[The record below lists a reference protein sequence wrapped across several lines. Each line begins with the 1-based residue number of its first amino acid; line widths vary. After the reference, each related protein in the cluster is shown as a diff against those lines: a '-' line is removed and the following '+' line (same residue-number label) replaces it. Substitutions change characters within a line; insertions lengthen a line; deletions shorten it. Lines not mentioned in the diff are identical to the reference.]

1 MSDQDQYWADACSAA
16 QRAEASESTRPVLY
30 GTHGFTIACFVLG
43 SVFSGVWLYRLWRV
57 KKSNPGLLLSA
68 WRFTGRFLCLSF
80 ACCVSGAAAWVSKM
94 SLVYSNTELQFSAT
108 DDTDGAT
115 ISCQRYMSLT
125 IGATRS
131 QSAFRIFYSIEF
143 GCLFLSILLG
153 LDRISE
159 QALSTRALS
168 SANQQHTAAAQ
179 PQRYTSMNGR
189 PSETS
194 AGQSPTMFSKVR
206 LLPLV
211 FKTGLALVLLCS
223 VAAAIAVLTAAS
235 YGAELVTRFE
245 RERDACLPDGS
256 FGNATQTADQGPLTR
271 AIYAGHLS
279 EFCAACVVIVLYV
292 AVGLM
297 GYSIVSSARK
307 KIEASLAK
315 LRQVQASIGSQHEAQ
330 AAVAGAARNAKQL
343 RLCAAGRC

>member
-1 MSDQDQYWADACSAA
+1 
-16 QRAEASESTRPVLY
+16 
-30 GTHGFTIACFVLG
+30 
-43 SVFSGVWLYRLWRV
+43 
-57 KKSNPGLLLSA
+57 
-68 WRFTGRFLCLSF
+68 
-80 ACCVSGAAAWVSKM
+80 
-94 SLVYSNTELQFSAT
+94 
-108 DDTDGAT
+108 
-115 ISCQRYMSLT
+115 
-125 IGATRS
+125 
-131 QSAFRIFYSIEF
+131 
-143 GCLFLSILLG
+143 
-153 LDRISE
+153 
-159 QALSTRALS
+159 
-168 SANQQHTAAAQ
+168 
-179 PQRYTSMNGR
+179 
-189 PSETS
+189 
-194 AGQSPTMFSKVR
+194 MFSKVR

-235 YGAELVTRFE
+235 YGAELVTKFE

-256 FGNATQTADQGPLTR
+256 LGNATQTADQGPLTN

-343 RLCAAGRC
+343 RLRAAGRC